1 MIELQ
6 DIKLEDIKKLEISK
20 PYNLIYLDYNKEN
33 GIKIFKKNDKEKRD
47 INTLSDDDLKNMY
60 KLYIFN
66 NDSMLTVY
74 NFGDEYRYSRIDK
87 EDFKEESD
95 EKNIKYIYLKESDK
109 EKYKDKTKALNER
122 IKVRIGR
129 LKTKTE
135 REVVQ
140 YIEYIGG
147 EDNGNEGC

>member
-33 GIKIFKKNDKEKRD
+33 GIKIFKKNDTDKRD

-66 NDSMLTVY
+66 NDSMITVY

>member
-20 PYNLIYLDYNKEN
+20 PYNLIYLDYNKEE
-33 GIKIFKKNDKEKRD
+33 GIKIFKQNSNKD
-47 INTLSDDDLKNMY
+47 IDSLSEEDLKNMY

-74 NFGDEYRYSRIDK
+74 NFGDEYKYSRIDK
-87 EDFKEESD
+87 EDIEEVT
-95 EKNIKYIYLKESDK
+95 IKYIYLKEKSKEEYKKK
-109 EKYKDKTKALNER
+109 EKAVHER

-129 LKTKTE
+129 LKTKSE